1 MVASGVGQFSINV
14 KSNLKDFYGELTKSQ
29 RTLKELTDRK
39 NQLNIDSSKLTELR
53 DKAQRIAAEMK
64 ELRQQKTEIKL
75 GTREVDDAKAELKN
89 LDQQIASL
97 NRQKLE
103 VEADIQPIRTANV
116 ELYKT
121 EQEIDRING
130 QKVSIDFSQ
139 AGDNLVGFGDKLDG
153 LSDKIL
159 NVVKVIGGISIAGIG
174 GAVSV
179 LKDAVN
185 EASDLEQNIGGVQK
199 LFGDNA
205 SKKVIDDS
213 AKAYKEAGIS
223 QNEYLEQSTTF
234 SASLIKALEQGQ
246 TKTSDSSSQ
255 KSDLEKKKA
264 EIEKQIKQNSYNSS
278 EAGLNTTDS
287 KAKKQE
293 LNKYKQNALDLK
305 KQKDKIDEQIA
316 NLPGKTTE
324 QVNKLSQEDAQKQAA
339 DYANQAI
346 VDMSDNA
353 NVFGTNIGLIQNA
366 YQGFSKNNFTMLDNL
381 KLGFAGSQQGAMD
394 LINTYGGL
402 DHKVTDIS
410 EVTMP
415 LMIKSIH
422 NAQEAMKISG
432 TTTKEAAKTYEGS
445 LNAMKSAWKDFLATG
460 DATGLAET
468 VPVYFDNLDK
478 KLKELTP
485 KIIEGI
491 KTLVK
496 ELPPKIKPVIKDI
509 QNILTQSL
517 DEIFGKG
524 FTKNFTDGMKPFTNT
539 IKTIFDTLSK
549 SSKGKKPDLSWMGSV
564 IPDLLKVAV
573 GLKVAGVAFKGVG
586 GLLKGVGFIQNLGF
600 KLPSFKGLN
609 GFTKSTKEIK
619 QIGVNDLKSLGMKML
634 TIAGISANIYLA
646 AKALEEVQKV
656 GDLKGLQ
663 PKLLAIAE
671 AVVGM
676 GILAAAA
683 GFIAEKKPDLLI
695 SGLIAVAGISGTI
708 YLAAK
713 ALQEVGDI
721 DSDFGSVQSKIGQMA
736 LSITEIGL
744 LAAAVGALMDTG
756 VGAAV
761 LASGL
766 LAIVGIA
773 GTIYL
778 VAKALEEVSNLE
790 LNKKVIDNNL
800 KTISE
805 VLVDIT
811 GMAFDGNIF
820 DQVAD
825 ILSQLLNLALI
836 GELLGIGKELE
847 QLQEIELDRDKV
859 LTSITAITDS
869 LSYISELTKDPTLGD
884 IIGEAG
890 KLIKNLIDLMI
901 LDEFIKISGQLK
913 QLENVELNDGKIEGT
928 IKSIKS
934 MIEQF
939 TQGSFVDSL
948 KGFLT
953 GGIKIGDLKAAYG
966 IFSEFSKIADVLED
980 LQGRSLMEDSLLD
993 EIGIIKN
1000 AVMSI
1005 SSFSTGE
1012 IASNLT
1018 GLADALDRVINDLT
1032 KTYPPEFQD
1041 LGKLLAQKTNEGF
1054 KSKLDLQSIL
1064 SSKVKSLSTAG
1075 ASGIGSSIAKAIS
1088 SGFDKSLNLGDKIH
1102 NSIIK
1107 ALSSEYSAKI
1117 NVDLLTNKVDNSKSP
1132 STKYPTVVM
1141 ASGGRVATDSQL
1153 QDSPEKPV
1161 LGNGEYVIPKKI
1173 VNALG
1178 VPFFDKLRSG
1188 QISRTFAG
1196 LAQSVSNT
1204 TSSVV
1209 NNIYNTTNNHQNMN
1223 VYAGAG
1229 QDVQMIANRRLRG

>member
-14 KSNLKDFYGELTKSQ
+14 KSNLKDFYGDLTKAQKTMKDLTSAKNRLEIDSSNLDKLRDKGQ
-29 RTLKELTDRK
+29 RISAEIKELT
-39 NQLNIDSSKLTELR
+39 
-53 DKAQRIAAEMK
+53 
-64 ELRQQKTEIKL
+64 QQKREIKL
-75 GTREVDDAKAELKN
+75 GTRQVENAKEELKN
-89 LDQQIASL
+89 LDLSISSL
-97 NRQKLE
+97 RRQKLAI
-103 VEADIQPIRTANV
+103 EADIQPIRTANV
-116 ELYKT
+116 ELHKVNS
-121 EQEIDRING
+121 EIAKINSER
-130 QKVSIDFSQ
+130 VSVDFS
-139 AGDNLVGFGDKLDG
+139 
-153 LSDKIL
+153 
-159 NVVKVIGGISIAGIG
+159 KVAGGIDSVTSKIVNMTKAFA
-174 GAVSV
+174 AVSFAGLASGVGV

-199 LFGDNA
+199 LFGENA

-278 EAGLNTTDS
+278 EAGLNTPDS
-287 KAKKQE
+287 KAKKQV

-353 NVFGTNIGLIQNA
+353 NVFGTNIELIQNA

-524 FTKNFTDGMKPFTNT
+524 FTKNFTDGMKPFTNI

-549 SSKGKKPDLSWMGSV
+549 SSNGKKPDLSWVGSV
-564 IPDLLKVAV
+564 IPNLLKLVI
-573 GLKVAGVAFKGVG
+573 GLKGLSLVMKG
-586 GLLKGVGFIQNLGF
+586 LDFAKGFGF
-600 KLPSFKGLN
+600 KLPSFSGIGKGA
-609 GFTKSTKEIK
+609 KEMK
-619 QIGVNDLKSLGMKML
+619 EIGVNDLKDLGLKML
-634 TIAGISANIYLA
+634 TIAGISANIYFA
-646 AKALEEVQKV
+646 AKALQEVENV
-656 GDLKGLQ
+656 GDLGGLQ
-663 PKLLAIAE
+663 PKMLAIAE

-676 GILAAAA
+676 GVLVYAA
-683 GFIAEKKPDLLI
+683 GKIGESDPALI
-695 SGLIAVAGISGTI
+695 MSGLMAVAGIAGVI
-708 YLAAK
+708 YLTAK
-713 ALQEVGDI
+713 ALQQVGDI
-721 DSDFGSVQSKIGQMA
+721 DADFGSMQSKIGQIA
-736 LSITEIGL
+736 LSITEIGV
-744 LAAAVGALMDTG
+744 LALAVGALMNTG
-756 VGAAV
+756 VGAVV

-766 LAIVGIA
+766 VAIIGIA
-773 GTIYL
+773 GTIFL
-778 VAKALEEVSNLE
+778 VAKALE
-790 LNKKVIDNNL
+790 
-800 KTISE
+800 
-805 VLVDIT
+805 
-811 GMAFDGNIF
+811 
-820 DQVAD
+820 QVAQAD
-825 ILSQLLNLALI
+825 LD
-836 GELLGIGKELE
+836 
-847 QLQEIELDRDKV
+847 QEKINNNIKV
-859 LTSITAITDS
+859 ITDS
-869 LSYISELTKDPTLGD
+869 LSAIRGMNEDSSLGD
-884 IIGEAG
+884 IVNEIAG
-890 KLIKNLIDLMI
+890 LLKNLVSIGILAEMI
-901 LDEFIKISGQLK
+901 VIANELKKLGDVELNYDKISG
-913 QLENVELNDGKIEGT
+913 NIST
-928 IKSIKS
+928 IKKLVKEASS
-934 MIEQF
+934 
-939 TQGSFVDSL
+939 GSLIDAI

-953 GGIKIGDLKAAYG
+953 GGIKAEDLSNANE
-966 IFSEFSKIADVLED
+966 IFKQMIKIAESLEK
-980 LQGRSLMEDSLLD
+980 LQEKNLNKETITN
-993 EIGIIKN
+993 EINIIKG
-1000 AVMSI
+1000 AVESI
-1005 SSFSTGE
+1005 SSFATGD
-1012 IASNLT
+1012 IVNNLN
-1018 GLADALDRVINDLT
+1018 GMANALDRIVQQLT
-1032 KTYPPEFQD
+1032 EKFPPEFYG
-1041 LGKLLAQKTNEGF
+1041 LGKVLGKKTSEGF
-1054 KSKLDLQSIL
+1054 KNTLNFNNAVSRKLSE
-1064 SSKVKSLSTAG
+1064 VSTSNA
-1075 ASGIGSSIAKAIS
+1075 SSIGDRVARAINDS
-1088 SGFDKSLNLGDKIH
+1088 VARNLNIGNKISD
-1102 NSIIK
+1102 SIIM
-1107 ALSSEYSAKI
+1107 ALSKDYT
-1117 NVDLLTNKVDNSKSP
+1117 TNIKANIVRDSSSMFNGLP
-1132 STKYPTVVM
+1132 ATVM
-1141 ASGGRVATDSQL
+1141 ASGGLQTNPNGAIL
-1153 QDSPEKPV
+1153 QDSPEKPII
-1161 LGNGEYVIPKKI
+1161 GNGEYVIPKKI
-1173 VNALG
+1173 VDTLG

-1188 QISRTFAG
+1188 NISRTFAG

-1204 TSSVV
+1204 TSNVV
-1209 NNIYNTTNNHQNMN
+1209 NNVYNNQAQHVS
-1223 VYAGAG
+1223 VYTQGN
-1229 QDVQMIANRRLRG
+1229 QDIMLNANRRFRGI